1 MTLWHASTELR
12 LTTATA
18 VVAKTVYLAASYMGR
33 VETGLGLDLGA
44 KLGLESATESAKS
57 AELDTSG

>member
-12 LTTATA
+12 LTTAA
-18 VVAKTVYLAASYMGR
+18 VAAKTVHLAAGYAGR
-33 VETGLGLDLGA
+33 LEMGLGLDM
-44 KLGLESATESAKS
+44 S